1 MLKPAIRL
9 LGFFSKEISEIRH
22 QPRLIL
28 SLMLGPFLILL
39 LFGLGYRGGFPV
51 FRVSLVIPPNSLD
64 AASAELLKSAIA
76 SNFTLVSA
84 DADEAAALAK
94 LNRGEVD
101 VVEIFPSDVLQRA
114 AQGQQSQ
121 VQFRYAEINPL
132 NEAWV
137 KYLGFAEISEINRA
151 ILVEALTRL
160 QKQSGVLPNLKPESI
175 VSPLAPEYQNARGQA
190 LSFTTFYAPSVL
202 ALILQHIAVTLAA
215 LSLVRE
221 RLRGTLEMFR
231 VAPISANTILLGK
244 YLAYTLFVGL
254 VVALLVLLLMQLG
267 TPFLGSV
274 VLFAALS
281 ALLILASLG
290 IGFLISAVSNSD
302 TQAVQ
307 LSMLTLLL
315 SIFFSGFFLPLESF
329 WPPMRF
335 LADALPLTHGIVG
348 FRDIMLKAAVP
359 DTLTWASP
367 AAIAL
372 VTFAAVALI
381 SNREF
386 HRR

>member
-1 MLKPAIRL
+1 MLKPIIRL
-9 LGFFSKEISEIRH
+9 LGFFSKEISEIVH

-51 FRVSLVIPPNSLD
+51 FRVALVIPANSLD
-64 AASAELLKSAIA
+64 AATSEVLKQAIA

-84 DADEAAALAK
+84 DSDEAAALAK
-94 LNRGEVD
+94 LARGEVD
-101 VVEIFPSDVLQRA
+101 LVEVFPADVLQKTT
-114 AQGQQSQ
+114 QGQQST
-121 VQFRYAEINPL
+121 VQFHYAEINPL

-137 KYLGFAEISEINRA
+137 KYLGYAEVSEINRA
-151 ILVEALTRL
+151 ILIEALTSL

-175 VSPLAPEYQNARGQA
+175 VSPLTPEYSNARGQA

-221 RLRGTLEMFR
+221 RLRGTMEIFR

-244 YLAYTLFVGL
+244 YLAYTLFVGVL
-254 VVALLVLLLMQLG
+254 VAVLAGLLLLLG

-274 VLFAALS
+274 PQFAALS

-290 IGFLISAVSNSD
+290 IGFVISAVSNSD

-315 SIFFSGFFLPLESF
+315 SIFFSGFFLPLENF
-329 WPPMRF
+329 WPPMRI

-348 FRDIMLKAAVP
+348 FRDIMLKAAAP
-359 DTLTWASP
+359 DALTWILPSV
-367 AAIAL
+367 IAL
-372 VTFAAVALI
+372 VTFALVAIL

>member
-64 AASAELLKSAIA
+64 AASAELLKNAIA

-84 DADEAAALAK
+84 DADEAAALAR

-101 VVEIFPSDVLQRA
+101 LVEIFPSDVLQRI
-114 AQGQQSQ
+114 AQGQQSA

-137 KYLGFAEISEINRA
+137 KYLGFAEISEINRS
-151 ILVEALTRL
+151 ILVEALARL

-175 VSPLAPEYQNARGQA
+175 VSPLTPEYQNARGQA

-231 VAPISANTILLGK
+231 VAPISPNTILLGK

-254 VVALLVLLLMQLG
+254 VVAVLVLLLMQLG

-274 VLFAALS
+274 LLFVALS

-315 SIFFSGFFLPLESF
+315 SIFFSGFFLPLENF
-329 WPPMRF
+329 WPPMRY

-359 DTLTWASP
+359 DTLTWVLP